1 MMTPFTANLERLFA
15 SSPRLTAVGFATL
28 GVLLTA
34 TFAPF
39 GLRFLA
45 PAAVLPVLLSALLCA
60 PRQSA
65 RHGFF
70 FGVGLF
76 GSGTYW
82 IYVSV
87 HVFGQAPLWIAILL
101 MASLVLIMSVYCA
114 LIAGLTAALSER
126 SPWRLALVGPAVW
139 VVIEWLRGWLFSGF
153 PWLSLGY
160 GQIDSPLAGWAPVLG
175 VYGVSLM
182 LLVSVVGLVPLLARD
197 RAPAAAL
204 LLVVAPWL
212 AGSGLKLV
220 EWTAPA
226 GEPRVTTLVQG
237 GVPQDRK
244 WLREQFAPTLKLYRD
259 ALLAARDSHLVVWP
273 EVAIPA
279 VMSSVPAY
287 LEQLQRDVAA
297 GGKTLALGILEP
309 HANGMQVYNS
319 VLLLDGQREQTYRK
333 RHLVPFGEYFPVP
346 DFVREWMR
354 LLSLPNT
361 DMQAGA
367 ATQPVLVAADG
378 TRLAAAICYEDAYG
392 AEQLAQLPEAEILI
406 NVSNDAWFGDS
417 IAPHQHLEVAR
428 MRALEAGRWIARAT
442 NTGISAFV
450 GPDGSLHSVAP
461 QFEFATLTAAIEP
474 RAGST
479 PYVRTGN
486 TPLIA
491 VLCAIL
497 AARLLFMRQAR
508 SRNSID

>member
-1 MMTPFTANLERLFA
+1 MPQVLDSFERLIA
-15 SSPRLTAVGFATL
+15 TSPRSAALGFAAVG
-28 GVLLTA
+28 VMLT
-34 TFAPF
+34 TSFAPF

-45 PAAVLPVLLSALLCA
+45 PAAVLPVLMSALLFT

-65 RHGFF
+65 RCGFF
-70 FGVGLF
+70 FGLGMF

-87 HVFGQAPLWIAILL
+87 HVFGQAPLWIALLL
-101 MASLVLIMSVYCA
+101 MASLVLIMSMYCA
-114 LIAGLTAALSER
+114 LIAGCASALSAR
-126 SPWRLALVGPAVW
+126 SPWRLVVVGPAVW
-139 VVIEWLRGWLFSGF
+139 VVVEWLRGWLFSGF

-160 GQIDSPLAGWAPVLG
+160 GQIDSPLSGWAPVLG

-182 LLVSVVGLVPLLARD
+182 LLVSVVAVVPLLAGASARW
-197 RAPAAAL
+197 AAVL
-204 LLVVAPWL
+204 LLISPWV
-212 AGSGLKLV
+212 AGSALQLV
-220 EWTAPA
+220 EWTEPT
-226 GEPRVTTLVQG
+226 GEPRITTLVQG

-244 WLREQFAPTLKLYRD
+244 WQREQFAPTLNLYRD
-259 ALLAARDSHLVVWP
+259 ALLAARESHLVVWP

-297 GGKTLALGILEP
+297 SSKTLALGILEP
-309 HANGMQVYNS
+309 HANGTQVYNS
-319 VLLLDGQREQTYRK
+319 VLLLDGRREQTYRK

-367 ATQPVLVAADG
+367 AEQPVLVAADG

-392 AEQLAQLPEAEILI
+392 AEQLMGLPEAEILI

-428 MRALEAGRWIARAT
+428 MRALEVGRWIARAT
-442 NTGISAFV
+442 NTGISAFI
-450 GPDGSLHSVAP
+450 GPDGSLHAVAP
-461 QFEFATLTAAIEP
+461 QFEFATLTAALEP
-474 RAGST
+474 RSGAT

-486 TPLIA
+486 TPLITFLA
-491 VLCAIL
+491 AIL
-497 AARLLFMRQAR
+497 AARLLLMLRAKR
-508 SRNSID
+508 LHSID